1 MNVIAITGNITA
13 DIELKS
19 TPNGV
24 SVCSFTVAV
33 RRPGVKD
40 KTDFINCV
48 AWRGCAEF
56 VSKYFHKG
64 QKIEVDGCLTSRN
77 WEDKNGNKR
86 TSFEVMVNNASFGES
101 KKSEAGAATEE
112 AEPPTDEFTDIG
124 DEDLP
129 F

>member
-13 DIELKS
+13 DPELKT
-19 TPNGV
+19 TPNGI

-33 RRPGVKD
+33 RRPNTKD

-48 AWRGCAEF
+48 AWRACAEF
-56 VSKYFHKG
+56 ISKYFRKG
-64 QKIEVDGCLTSRN
+64 QRIEVDGCLTSRN

-86 TSFEVMVNNASFGES
+86 TSFEITVNNASFGES
-101 KKSEAGAATEE
+101 KKSETGAATEE
-112 AEPPTDEFTDIG
+112 TTPEEFTDIG
-124 DEDLP
+124 DNDLP

>member
-13 DIELKS
+13 DPELKT

-48 AWRGCAEF
+48 AWRSCAEF
-56 VSKYFHKG
+56 VSKYFRKG
-64 QKIEVDGCLTSRN
+64 QKIEVDGCLTSRK

-101 KKSEAGAATEE
+101 KKTEARAATEE
-112 AEPPTDEFTDIG
+112 AEPATDEFIDIG